1 MNKYFLF
8 LLLIAFGFKSSAQTE
23 GSAKLYGYVQE
34 VLPGANNSVIVE
46 GGEQV
51 TEPKKAGKNYMIY
64 IESTSRVYPVEIWIK
79 GEPYSA
85 SMDVISSTP
94 VVFGSENTG
103 NRKVLVPKTT
113 KKLLMLTPSPY
124 IETKNTGDV
133 SAIASSNELVVLY
146 KQNGKFYYNKLEKLE
161 TLQAAAMQ

>member
-1 MNKYFLF
+1 MKTV
-8 LLLIAFGFKSSAQTE
+8 LLIILILAFQLNTAAQTQ

-34 VLPGANNSVIVE
+34 VLPGANNSVIME

-51 TEPKKAGKNYMIY
+51 NEPKKTRKNYRIY
-64 IESTSRVYPVEIWIK
+64 IESASRVYPVEIWVM

-85 SMDVISSTP
+85 RMDIISSTP
-94 VVFGSENTG
+94 VVFGSDSTG

-113 KKLLMLTPSPY
+113 KKVLLLTPAPY
-124 IETKNTGDV
+124 IETKNAGDV
-133 SAIASSNELVVLY
+133 RSIAASNELVVLY